1 MKSITAVLLPI
12 GLSFILLTGCTEDSK
27 NDTNSNIDITTLES
41 NLARNLAPEVSD
53 KELLTLADNNNQ
65 FAFTLFDKLYDDE
78 TGNIFFSPYSI
89 SEALAVVYAGANGQT
104 KTEMASV
111 LNFEIEHEE
120 QLHNSF
126 NGLDLHLKQDNEN
139 YTFEVANA
147 MWPRK
152 NFPVLDSY
160 LDTIKI
166 NYGAKVRTLD
176 YINQTEASRVA
187 INNWV
192 EEKTHERIKDII
204 PKGEIDDTTLLVL
217 TNAVYFKGQWLS
229 EFYEGDTKNATFT
242 AEDGSTSE
250 IAFMNQRELYY
261 KYLKT
266 DNYQAINLPYRT
278 NRSSMLIILPDEGAF
293 SNTIHNIESIYQQT
307 QESMTSKNIVL
318 KMPKFEFS
326 TPLYNIKKY
335 LKMLGMNQPFLD
347 NADFSNLS
355 NTTLKIDSVL
365 HKASIKVDEKGTE
378 AVAATVVI
386 DANVTKPP
394 EEPIVFNINRPF
406 IFFIKDTMSGQILFM
421 GVMRTP
427 TT

>member
-1 MKSITAVLLPI
+1 MKNILLPI
-12 GLSFILLTGCTEDSK
+12 GLSLILLTGCTEDSK
-27 NDTNSNIDITTLES
+27 DVTNSNIDITTLES
-41 NLARNLAPEVSD
+41 NLTRNLAPEVSTN
-53 KELLTLADNNNQ
+53 ELLTLADNNNQ

-78 TGNIFFSPYSI
+78 AGNIFFSPYSI
-89 SEALAVVYAGANGQT
+89 SKALAVVYAGANGDT

-126 NGLDLHLKQDNEN
+126 NGLDLHLNQNDEN

-147 MWPRK
+147 MWPQK
-152 NFPVLDSY
+152 DFPVLDSY
-160 LDTIKI
+160 LNTIKV
-166 NYGAKVRTLD
+166 NYGANVKTLD
-176 YINQTEASRVA
+176 YVKQTETSRVA

-204 PKGEIDDTTLLVL
+204 PKGEIDDATLFVL

-229 EFYEGDTKNATFT
+229 EFYENDTKDATFT
-242 AEDGSTSE
+242 AEDGSTHE

-261 KYLKT
+261 QYLKE
-266 DNYQAINLPYRT
+266 DNYQAINLPYQK

-293 SNTIHNIESIYQQT
+293 SNAINSIESIYQQT
-307 QESMTSKNIVL
+307 QEGMTSKNIAL
-318 KMPKFEFS
+318 KMPKFEFN
-326 TPLYNIKKY
+326 TPLYNIKEY
-335 LKMLGMNQPFLD
+335 LKMLGMNQPFLA

-365 HKASIKVDEKGTE
+365 HKAFITVDEKGTE
-378 AVAATVVI
+378 ATAATVTI

-394 EEPIVFNINRPF
+394 EPIVFNINRPF

-427 TT
+427 AT